1 MTLQRIR
8 EICLSLPDATE
19 QIQWGKD
26 LVFKIRGKMFCVACT
41 EPVAPPKVALSFKC
55 DDATFAELVE
65 RNGVIPAP
73 YMAQHKWVAPEQFDT
88 LGAAELEK
96 LIVRAYEIVKAKLGK
111 PARAAKKKPAKKAAA
126 KKGAAKKAADQ
137 PFDSREGRENA
148 PFALAQGKEDGC
160 KETCASCNASA
171 SPARSL
177 SPCGGYPS
185 AFAAASPNRQAIT
198 VARSCASRCGSIA
211 VRV

>member
-8 EICLSLPDATE
+8 EICLALPDATE

-26 LVFKIRGKMFCVACT
+26 LVFKIKGKMFCVACT
-41 EPVAPPKVALSFKC
+41 EPVVPPKVSLSFKC

-96 LIVRAYEIVKAKLGK
+96 LIVRAYEIVRAKFKAPKRKK
-111 PARAAKKKPAKKAAA
+111 PAKKVAAKKAAA
-126 KKGAAKKAADQ
+126 KKPASKRAGPSTRPKSAKRSSGSLRAGKKSAKK
-137 PFDSREGRENA
+137 
-148 PFALAQGKEDGC
+148 
-160 KETCASCNASA
+160 
-171 SPARSL
+171 PARRSGRA
-177 SPCGGYPS
+177 P
-185 AFAAASPNRQAIT
+185 
-198 VARSCASRCGSIA
+198 ARRG
-211 VRV
+211 R

>member
-8 EICLSLPDATE
+8 EVCLSLPDATE

-55 DDATFAELVE
+55 DDETFAELIE
-65 RNGVIPAP
+65 RDGVIPAP

-96 LIVRAYEIVKAKLGK
+96 LIRRAYAIVSSKLPKAKATTKNTKGTK
-111 PARAAKKKPAKKAAA
+111 AKTARKTPPKAKAAKKRPAA
-126 KKGAAKKAADQ
+126 KRARRAK
-137 PFDSREGRENA
+137 PVR
-148 PFALAQGKEDGC
+148 
-160 KETCASCNASA
+160 
-171 SPARSL
+171 AR
-177 SPCGGYPS
+177 
-185 AFAAASPNRQAIT
+185 R
-198 VARSCASRCGSIA
+198 AR
-211 VRV
+211 

>member
-8 EICLSLPDATE
+8 EICLALPDATE

-26 LVFKIRGKMFCVACT
+26 LVFKIKGKMFCVACT
-41 EPVAPPKVALSFKC
+41 EPVVPPKVALSFKC

-65 RNGVIPAP
+65 RSGVIPAP

-111 PARAAKKKPAKKAAA
+111 PRLAAKRRPTRKTAAKRVAAKKPAVKKPAKKKSVA
-126 KKGAAKKAADQ
+126 K
-137 PFDSREGRENA
+137 
-148 PFALAQGKEDGC
+148 
-160 KETCASCNASA
+160 
-171 SPARSL
+171 PARRTGRA
-177 SPCGGYPS
+177 P
-185 AFAAASPNRQAIT
+185 
-198 VARSCASRCGSIA
+198 ARRG
-211 VRV
+211 R

>member
-8 EICLSLPDATE
+8 EICLALPGATE

-41 EPVAPPKVALSFKC
+41 EPVVPPKVALSFKC

-65 RNGVIPAP
+65 RSGVIPAP

-96 LIVRAYEIVKAKLGK
+96 LIVRAYEIVKAKLGTPKKNPAKKVATKKAATKRPANQRAGPSTRPKSAKRSSGSLRAGKKSVAK
-111 PARAAKKKPAKKAAA
+111 PARRALRLSARKRALR
-126 KKGAAKKAADQ
+126 
-137 PFDSREGRENA
+137 SGRA
-148 PFALAQGKEDGC
+148 
-160 KETCASCNASA
+160 
-171 SPARSL
+171 PARR
-177 SPCGGYPS
+177 G
-185 AFAAASPNRQAIT
+185 R
-198 VARSCASRCGSIA
+198 
-211 VRV
+211 

>member
-8 EICLSLPDATE
+8 EVCLSLPDATE

-55 DDATFAELVE
+55 DDETFAELIE
-65 RNGVIPAP
+65 RDGIIPAP

-96 LIVRAYEIVKAKLGK
+96 LIRRAYAIVSSKLPKASKK
-111 PARAAKKKPAKKAAA
+111 PSTRAKAAKKRPSPSLSARASKAQKAKSAKKKTPMKRARRA
-126 KKGAAKKAADQ
+126 K
-137 PFDSREGRENA
+137 PVR
-148 PFALAQGKEDGC
+148 
-160 KETCASCNASA
+160 
-171 SPARSL
+171 AR
-177 SPCGGYPS
+177 
-185 AFAAASPNRQAIT
+185 R
-198 VARSCASRCGSIA
+198 AR
-211 VRV
+211 

>member
-8 EICLSLPDATE
+8 DICLALPDATE

-26 LVFKIRGKMFCVACT
+26 LVFKVGGKMFCVACT

-55 DDATFAELVE
+55 DDETFAELVE
-65 RNGVIPAP
+65 RAGVIPAP

-111 PARAAKKKPAKKAAA
+111 PRPAGRRTPARKAATKTAAKKTAA
-126 KKGAAKKAADQ
+126 KKTAAKKTAAKKTAT
-137 PFDSREGRENA
+137 R
-148 PFALAQGKEDGC
+148 K
-160 KETCASCNASA
+160 
-171 SPARSL
+171 PARKTAARKAAKT
-177 SPCGGYPS
+177 S
-185 AFAAASPNRQAIT
+185 ARRATRAP
-198 VARSCASRCGSIA
+198 ARRAR
-211 VRV
+211 